1 MIHGASAACRARDP
15 GSQDSK
21 AHFIVPQE
29 GEDGVVHIEATA
41 RWREQLTA
49 EHTRNKTVNRR
60 SIAVWLELESP
71 DSLPSPAQSEALAR
85 LVARL
90 RSVYGIP
97 ADRIFT
103 HSEVDVETMCGSA
116 ARQ

>member
-1 MIHGASAACRARDP
+1 VIHGASAACRARDP